1 MEQQSNTNRIAY
13 LDILR
18 ILAIFS
24 IVLSHIFAD
33 GYFNSFKEYNWYV
46 DTIGDSLV
54 RWSVPVFIMIS
65 GVLFLN
71 PQKAVP
77 IKRLYKKNIS
87 RLFIAF
93 VFWGLFYSLFSA
105 YQHYKYGIPIIF
117 NGKSVFF
124 KWNPGAHLWFL
135 PMLMAVYALVPILR
149 KIANDQKLL
158 KYALVLW
165 AVYCTGN
172 LVLVKNIAH
181 ITPLFVM
188 NDIIGCAGYF
198 LLGYYLSQISFQTK
212 HRRIIYL
219 LGILGAIIGVAG
231 NLCVAFLLGRPDD
244 TLLGF
249 YCPHTLMIS
258 VALFVL
264 LKELSPKLQPKVDG
278 FVNHVRKDLFG
289 IYLIHYFWLYAIDWE
304 PVKNL
309 CNYAIS
315 SLLIG
320 ICIFIISLYSI
331 KLIRLIPILRKVVE

>member
-1 MEQQSNTNRIAY
+1 MEQQRNTNRIAY
-13 LDILR
+13 LDMLR
-18 ILAIFS
+18 ILATFS
-24 IVLSHIFAD
+24 IILIHIFAED
-33 GYFNSFKEYNWYV
+33 YYNSFKEYDWYV
-46 DTIGDSLV
+46 NAIGNSLM
-54 RWSVPVFIMIS
+54 RWGVPIFVMIS

-71 PQKAVP
+71 PQKSFP

-87 RLFIAF
+87 RLLIAF

-105 YQHYKYGIPIIF
+105 YQHYKYGMPIIY
-117 NGKSVFF
+117 NGRSVFF
-124 KWNPGAHLWFL
+124 KWSPGSHLWFL
-135 PMLMAVYALVPILR
+135 PMLMAVYALVPLLR
-149 KIANDQKLL
+149 KITNDTKLL
-158 KYALVLW
+158 KYTLALW
-165 AVYCTGN
+165 CVYITGN

-181 ITPLFVM
+181 ITPLFAM
-188 NDIIGCAGYF
+188 NVVIGCTGYF
-198 LLGYYLSQISFQTK
+198 LLGHYLSQNTFQTK

-219 LGILGAIIGVAG
+219 LGILGAIIGIAG
-231 NLCVAFLLGRPDD
+231 TLGISFLKGKPDD
-244 TLLGF
+244 TFLGF
-249 YCPHTLMIS
+249 YCPHTAMVA

-264 LKELSPKLQPKVDG
+264 LKELAPKLQPKVNG